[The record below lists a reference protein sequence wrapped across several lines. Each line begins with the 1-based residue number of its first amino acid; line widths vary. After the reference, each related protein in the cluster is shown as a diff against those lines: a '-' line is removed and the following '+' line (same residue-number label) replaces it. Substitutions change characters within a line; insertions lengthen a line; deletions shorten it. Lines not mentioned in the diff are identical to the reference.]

1 MALGSEEAPGADGA
15 EAAEDEYALTALRAA
30 LDLAA
35 PGDAPFNLSC
45 DPAAAAAAAPAS
57 AAAAAAACNLS
68 QLCNATDAD
77 PHPRELLTY
86 IVLGNGTLVFIFA
99 RHRQLRN
106 APNTYI
112 LSLALGDLLLIVTC
126 VPFTSTLYTFDSWPY
141 GALICKLSE
150 GVKDVSIGVS
160 VFTLTALSAER

>member
-86 IVLGNGTLVFIFA
+86 IV
-99 RHRQLRN
+99 
-106 APNTYI
+106 P
-112 LSLALGDLLLIVTC
+112 AL
-126 VPFTSTLYTFDSWPY
+126 F
-141 GALICKLSE
+141 ALIF
-150 GVKDVSIGVS
+150 VVGVS
-160 VFTLTALSAER
+160 SSRCCPWECAALCNG